1 MPPEL
6 APRLTP
12 AYGVPQLSLTGA
24 PVEPVV
30 PLALLEATRALD
42 LPATDLEIEL
52 VHELRNKR
60 FGLSETV
67 YMQIKRYTEN
77 VRRQQKVAYDEVLA
91 LARLVGRRPD
101 ADLLFRDAGRRVA
114 RAALETVGGTTR
126 RAARGLPRPL
136 GRPLALRQLRALV
149 RRFLAG
155 RVERQGATLLIEL
168 DAPVTADAAAEGVG
182 CGFVEAAVHQLLLEL
197 TGVEHVIQTVACRTR
212 GDRTCQWRTDW
223 RR

>member
-1 MPPEL
+1 MPSEL

-12 AYGVPQLSLTGA
+12 AHGVPQLPLTGA
-24 PVEPVV
+24 PLDAVV

-42 LPATDLEIEL
+42 LPATDLDLEL

-67 YMQIKRYTEN
+67 YMQIKRYAES
-77 VRRQQKVAYDEVLA
+77 VRRQQKVPYDEVLA

-114 RAALETVGGTTR
+114 RAAVETVGGSTR
-126 RAARGLPRPL
+126 RATRSLPRPL
-136 GRPLALRQLRALV
+136 GRPLALRQLRTLV

-155 RVERQGATLLIEL
+155 RVERQGATLLVEVE
-168 DAPVTADAAAEGVG
+168 APVTADAAGSGVG
-182 CGFVEAAVHQLLLEL
+182 CGFVEAACQELLLGL